1 MDATTVLE
9 RDSARQAVT
18 TVLTAAR
25 SREGTTLFLVGEAG
39 IGKTTLLGEAC
50 ALSRDM
56 GFSVVHA
63 RCSEVEASIPFGMID
78 RLFGEL
84 AGLPP
89 NFSGD
94 GRSPGDVFAARYM
107 GLVDWLRLSAPP
119 LLLLA
124 VDDLQWS
131 DPDSSNLLA
140 ALCRRL
146 GGSQVAVVAAT
157 RSWPSAGLHQA
168 RLLVQD
174 GFARA
179 EYLQPLSEEAS
190 RTLLHARLGGRL
202 PAELAGLA
210 HLSCAGNP
218 LLLMEVADAWARG
231 ENLLSDPGSLSE
243 RVFLP
248 RFAGVAPDSLQWA
261 RGASVLGSRF
271 HAWFVAT
278 LVGQGDREAVEA
290 LEELC
295 NSGIVRESAD
305 GEAEFVHP
313 LFRQALYDD
322 MAIPVRQGLHARA
335 FRLLQDSGAPGAEV
349 AAHAVAAGLK
359 GDPSALQAVLSSAR
373 AAVAAGAVAAGAEQ
387 FASAI
392 NMAGTAS
399 PPGVRLELGR
409 ACLLAGRIEQA
420 QSATRRFLAEEA
432 SDDAGR
438 VAGMRLLIEIL
449 MASARHSEAAECAEE
464 ASTLA
469 GKADPRLAAEIL
481 LQSTFMGWV
490 FEGPRRAR
498 ATTLR
503 VMRMIEENRIE
514 DEDLR
519 HSAQTADAYLAC
531 ITGRPYG
538 IDEMATEARRI
549 MSQPDDHA
557 HGLTS
562 AAGWD
567 PVFGYVNLA
576 KIVERF
582 EDAVATYP
590 LLADRTRRSGAALS
604 YWYYTINHAD
614 TLWRTG
620 RLEEAYRLLSEGM
633 AAAEVVPGIAAHAS
647 IGLAH
652 ISHEMA
658 RREES
663 ARWAEQVEAMMAKIG
678 ETAYLRLWLLLDSCR
693 DELGDG
699 RVDRA
704 VSAAKRAAAI
714 VAESGLAEPCVIPW
728 HGAAIEAYAAAGLLD
743 EAWELA
749 TSLQSL
755 CEALPCQAPR
765 AVAAAGK
772 ATVEWRRG
780 HLDEAEILYLQALS
794 HNAAVQM
801 PLAEAET
808 RVAFGRFLRHTGRP
822 AEARA
827 VLHRAL
833 EMLESTGAGRLTQ
846 AATAEL
852 AAAGGRSTRRPRG
865 ASMELTAQER
875 RVASLAAKGLT
886 NREIAQQLYVSAKT
900 VDHHLCAVYA
910 KLGLRS
916 RRELML
922 RWDHGLGAEEPRR
935 G

>member
-9 RDSARQAVT
+9 RDAARQAVT
-18 TVLTAAR
+18 TVLAAACA
-25 SREGTTLFLVGEAG
+25 SEGATLFLVGEAG
-39 IGKTTLLGEAC
+39 IGKTTLLDEAC
-50 ALSRDM
+50 ELSRDL
-56 GFSVVHA
+56 GFAVARV

-78 RLFGEL
+78 RLFGKV
-84 AGLPP
+84 AGLAE
-89 NFSGD
+89 GLGGE
-94 GRSPGDVFAARYM
+94 GRSPADVFAARYM
-107 GLVDWLRLSAPP
+107 GLVDWLRFGAPW

-146 GGSQVAVVAAT
+146 GGSKVAVVAAT
-157 RSWPSAGLHQA
+157 RSWPSAGLYQA

-174 GFARA
+174 GFAQA
-179 EYLQPLSEEAS
+179 EYLQPLSEKAS
-190 RTLLHARLGGRL
+190 RALLDARLDGTL

-218 LLLMEVADAWARG
+218 LLLVEVANAWARG
-231 ENLLSDPGSLSE
+231 ENLLSDPASLSE

-248 RFAGVAPDSLQWA
+248 RFAGVGPDSLRWA

-278 LVGQGDREAVEA
+278 LVGLGEREALIA

-335 FRLLQDSGAPGAEV
+335 FRLLQDSGAPSAEV
-349 AAHAVAAGLK
+349 AAHAVAAGIR
-359 GDPSALQAVLSSAR
+359 GDPPALQAVLSSAR
-373 AAVAAGAVAAGAEQ
+373 AAMAAGAVAAAAEQ
-387 FASAI
+387 FANAI
-392 NMAGTAS
+392 EMAGAAG
-399 PPGVRLELGR
+399 PPRVRLELGR

-420 QSATRRFLAEEA
+420 ETAVRHFLSDEA
-432 SDDAGR
+432 QDDAER
-438 VAGMRLLIEIL
+438 VAGMRLLAEIL
-449 MASARHSEAAECAEE
+449 MASARHPEAAAFAEQ
-464 ASTLA
+464 ASALA
-469 GKADPRLAAEIL
+469 GRSDPNLAAEIL

-503 VMRMIEENRIE
+503 VLRMIEERGIT
-514 DEDLR
+514 DQGLSQ
-519 HSAQTADAYLAC
+519 SARTADAYLAC
-531 ITGRPYG
+531 IAGQPYG

-549 MSQPDDHA
+549 LARPDDHA
-557 HGLTS
+557 HELT
-562 AAGWD
+562 AATGWD

-582 EDAVATYP
+582 KDGVATYS
-590 LLADRTRRSGAALS
+590 LLADRTRRSGSTLS
-604 YWYYTINHAD
+604 YWYHTVNHAD

-620 RLEEAYRLLSEGM
+620 RLEEAYRILSEGM
-633 AAAEVVPGIAAHAS
+633 AVAAVVPGIAAYAS

-652 ISHEMA
+652 ISHEMG

-663 ARWAEQVEAMMAKIG
+663 SRWAEQVEAMMAQLG
-678 ETAYLRLWLLLDSCR
+678 ETAYLRLWLLFDSCR

-704 VSAAKRAAAI
+704 VRAAKRAAET
-714 VAESGLAEPCVIPW
+714 VAESGLAEPCVVPW
-728 HGAAIEAYAAAGLLD
+728 HGAAIAAHVAAGMLD
-743 EAWELA
+743 EAWDLA
-749 TSLQSL
+749 ASLESL
-755 CEALPCQAPR
+755 CEALPCRAPR

-780 HLDEAEILYLQALS
+780 HFDEAEGLYNEALS
-794 HNAAVQM
+794 HNAAVSM

-808 RVAFGRFLRHTGRP
+808 RIAFGRFLRHTGRP
-822 AEARA
+822 AEART

-833 EMLESTGAGRLTQ
+833 EMLESTGAGRLAQ
-846 AATAEL
+846 AATEEL
-852 AAAGGRSTRRPRG
+852 AAAGGRSTPRPRRG
-865 ASMELTAQER
+865 PTELTAQEH

-886 NREIAQQLYVSAKT
+886 NREIAQQLYVTAKT

-916 RRELML
+916 RRELIL
-922 RWDHGLGAEEPRR
+922 RWNQGLGTEEPKR